1 MTPGPETICRS
12 RKSRFGANIS
22 GENAQLGA
30 RALAAMISAQTPLL
44 LGSASPRRRDI
55 LRGLGLSIRVE
66 PADIPEHVREREVPL
81 DYVARIVEEKLR
93 AVAARA
99 TEPNCGLL
107 VADTIVVVDGDIL
120 GKPVDVADA
129 ARLLGRI
136 VGRTHTVY
144 TRYAISLSDAPASIR
159 AARTVATEVSLRAAS
174 ADEVRRYAESQEG
187 LDKAGAYAAQ
197 GLGAF
202 LIERIV
208 GSYSNVVGLPAC
220 EVVLDLRGLGL
231 IEHFP

>member
-1 MTPGPETICRS
+1 
-12 RKSRFGANIS
+12 
-22 GENAQLGA
+22 
-30 RALAAMISAQTPLL
+30 MISAETPLL

-55 LRGLGLSIRVE
+55 LRGLGFELRIE
-66 PADIPEHVREREVPL
+66 PADIPEHVAASEQPL
-81 DYVARIVEEKLR
+81 DYVSRIVQEKLG

-99 TEPNCGLL
+99 SGAFAGAL
-107 VADTIVVVDGDIL
+107 VADTVVVVDGEIL
-120 GKPVDVADA
+120 GKPADVADA
-129 ARLLGRI
+129 ARLLGKI
-136 VGRTHTVY
+136 AGRTHTVY
-144 TRYAISLSDAPASIR
+144 TRYAISLPDAPEVVA

-174 ADEVRRYAESQEG
+174 QDELARYAASGEG

-220 EVVLDLRGLGL
+220 EVVLDLRALGL
-231 IEHFP
+231 IAHFP

>member
-1 MTPGPETICRS
+1 
-12 RKSRFGANIS
+12 
-22 GENAQLGA
+22 
-30 RALAAMISAQTPLL
+30 MISAGTPLV

-55 LRGLGLSIRVE
+55 LQGLGLSIRVA
-66 PADIPEHVREREVPL
+66 PADIPEDVVPGEAPL
-81 DYVARIVEEKLR
+81 DYVTRIVQEKL
-93 AVAARA
+93 AAAAARL
-99 TEPNCGLL
+99 ESPFSGLL
-107 VADTIVVVDGDIL
+107 VADTIVVIDGDIL

-129 ARLLGRI
+129 ERLLRRI
-136 VGRTHTVY
+136 AGKTHTVY
-144 TRYAISLSDAPASIR
+144 TRYAISLAIAPHVAK

-174 ADEVRRYAESQEG
+174 AQELSRYAASGEG

-202 LIERIV
+202 LIERIA

-220 EVVLDLRGLGL
+220 EVVLDLRALGL